1 MKQTAVE
8 FLVKEISDILGVIK
22 TEPIKDLLLVDAIN
36 KAKEME
42 EQNTIEILESYHNS
56 LFNIPLKEGEAK
68 RIVEHIKKEL

>member
-8 FLVKEISDILGVIK
+8 FLYEILHKQNYIYEDMSEYLK
-22 TEPIKDLLLVDAIN
+22 Q
-36 KAKEME
+36 AKEME